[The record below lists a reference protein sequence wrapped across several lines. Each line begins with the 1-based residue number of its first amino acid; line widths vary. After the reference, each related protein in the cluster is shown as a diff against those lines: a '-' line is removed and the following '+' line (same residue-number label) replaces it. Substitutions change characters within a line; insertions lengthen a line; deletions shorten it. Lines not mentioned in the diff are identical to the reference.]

1 MTLINYYLLSV
12 AELIQIKDCKSGHLF
27 DYWSEMTA
35 RDSAGNVHCR
45 CARCGK
51 NFSAPYGIALT
62 DFGRI
67 APLYQY
73 GVMYA

>member
-1 MTLINYYLLSV
+1 MNYFLMSV
-12 AELIQIKDCKSGHLF
+12 EELIGLNNCKHGHLF

-35 RDSAGNVHCR
+35 RDKAGNVHCP

-51 NFSAPYGIALT
+51 VFSAPYGIALT